1 MFYTTGAFN
10 IGQRTGASQ
19 FTDGFLS
26 DSAGGGS
33 AIEDPLWTGTRIV
46 GSQDQGA
53 TSVAVPHPS
62 ALKRAASEVPGE

>member
-10 IGQRTGASQ
+10 IGQRTSTSQ

-26 DSAGGGS
+26 DSTGGGS
-33 AIEDPLWTGTRIV
+33 AIEDPLWTGTCIV
-46 GSQDQGA
+46 GSKDQGA

-62 ALKRAASEVPGE
+62 ALKRAVLEVPDE